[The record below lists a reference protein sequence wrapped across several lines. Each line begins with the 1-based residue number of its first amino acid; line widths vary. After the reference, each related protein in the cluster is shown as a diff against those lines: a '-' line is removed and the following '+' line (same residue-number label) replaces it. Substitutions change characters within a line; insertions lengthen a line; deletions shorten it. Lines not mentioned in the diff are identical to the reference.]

1 MRPDPRTSGA
11 RDLDSVLLEQN
22 LCRQARVRRLARTSE
37 RTSIRCS
44 SRPLIVTKSNF
55 CLPNLIFGR
64 VVGHFNF
71 ALTLTMYIRI
81 FIGERT
87 LNENASLGM

>member
-1 MRPDPRTSGA
+1 VRPDPRTSGA

-22 LCRQARVRRLARTSE
+22 LRRQARVRRLARTSE
-37 RTSIRCS
+37 RTSMRCS
-44 SRPLIVTKSNF
+44 SRPLIVTKSNL

-71 ALTLTMYIRI
+71 ALTMPVGAR
-81 FIGERT
+81 
-87 LNENASLGM
+87 